1 MPVKELPVKG
11 SAGEEEEAAGSEGGV
26 PGNAQGMS
34 AMPRGL
40 RTHWHLAKAEAKGPT
55 W

>member
-26 PGNAQGMS
+26 PGNAQGEPES
-34 AMPRGL
+34 VSHPRVS
-40 RTHWHLAKAEAKGPT
+40 
-55 W
+55 